1 MRGEISSDV
10 FELTK
15 LQNEDV
21 WNIIEEYQLNIPKRT
36 PEIAFKRFFLYNF
49 LHKRRHLSTTMIG
62 RMFGKNHAS
71 VIHGI
76 REHEYWWKKKDPY
89 YLRAVYPLPELINHS
104 REDVNSY
111 DVKVMHLD
119 DQEVRLTITG
129 VFSPKMLTSIEQVM
143 QREEIGRIFTPS

>member
-1 MRGEISSDV
+1 MNEERY
-10 FELTK
+10 K
-15 LQNEDV
+15 LATDLNQDIID
-21 WNIIEEYQLNIPKRT
+21 IIEEYQLNVPKRT

-76 REHEYWWKKKDPY
+76 KEHEYWWKKKDPY
-89 YLRAVYPLPELINHS
+89 YLRAIYPLPELINHS

-111 DVKVMHLD
+111 DVKIMHLD

-143 QREEIGRIFTPS
+143 KREEIGRIFTPS